1 MNIKYPLLLTCLLI
15 SLAGCSD
22 GGGQQPRD
30 FSITGVAASGS
41 AISQGLIYVACKTG
55 VAEGVTNADGSYT
68 VTVANGVQ
76 PCILKVIDQKSQL
89 EIHSLLESG
98 ASVANIN
105 PFTELITANLLE
117 TAPSEA
123 FLNIAVFEK
132 ISKFKLQNSTQLVTN
147 AIKSIGIDE
156 GVTSLDPLK
165 ISMRAKTDDSS
176 GDSFDLML
184 DGFMSSVSSSGSSL
198 EKISYRMQTL
208 EGIGDVNTMLAEELR
223 SSTYRVADCSYARS
237 SELYVISAWGNNVRL
252 LDIDFK
258 NLIAT
263 DRNSSKSFA
272 IANKSRA
279 DGTSIHCAYQYT
291 DGSDVVALFISE
303 DGVWSWV
310 STSDFGIAIP
320 KVQSLSL
327 TDKKIFGNYS
337 GAIAYANTD
346 GSSKSAGAYRFEFD
360 RNLGLNVFGCDFAT
374 DNPSCSTL
382 QIGSDFEF
390 SCSMN
395 TNGSESFLCTSLDQS
410 LNLILYPYMSGRQ
423 VSFFGNSIKVHGN
436 GQTDKGLVVMTRAV
450 ESKLPT
456 NRRLTVTGEQWSIGV
471 LGINMPGFMA
481 YEAQNSDVG
490 FAVTSF
496 QSGFYEQVN
505 NVNSQSKTYDVRRS
519 ITTEFDWLSL
529 NYTTEKWD
537 LNSPTNAMSHGV
549 YYDVTGRVDFLR
561 IESQA
566 GWSFEIQSMGSAWF
580 FKTKNSLYS
589 Q

>member
-1 MNIKYPLLLTCLLI
+1 MNIKYPLLLTCLLAC
-15 SLAGCSD
+15 LAGCSD

-55 VAEGVTNADGSYT
+55 IAEGLTNADGSYA

-76 PCILKVIDQKSQL
+76 PCILKVKDQKSQL

-105 PFTELITANLLE
+105 PFTELVTANLLGI
-117 TAPSEA
+117 TPSEA
-123 FLNIAVFEK
+123 FSSSAIFEK
-132 ISKFKLQNSTQLVTN
+132 ISKSKLQHSTQLVTS
-147 AIKSIGIDE
+147 AIKSVGVDE
-156 GVTSLDPLK
+156 GVTSVDPLK

-176 GDSFDLML
+176 GDSFDLMI
-184 DGFMSSVSSSGSSL
+184 DEFMSSVSSSGSSL

-208 EGIGDVNTMLAEELR
+208 ADIDDMNTMLTEELR

-237 SELYVISAWGNNVRL
+237 TELYAISAWGNNVRL
-252 LDIDFK
+252 LDVDFQ
-258 NLIAT
+258 NLIVT
-263 DRNSSKSFA
+263 DRNRNRSFV
-272 IANKSRA
+272 IANKLRT
-279 DGTSIHCAYQYT
+279 DGTSIRCAYEYT

-327 TDKKIFGNYS
+327 TDRKLFGNYA

-360 RNLGLNVFGCDFAT
+360 SNLDLNAFGCDFAT

-382 QIGSDFEF
+382 HVGSDLEF

-395 TNGSESFLCTSLDQS
+395 TNGSKSFLCISRDQTT
-410 LNLILYPYMSGRQ
+410 NMILYPYMSGRQ
-423 VSFFGNSIKVHGN
+423 VSFFGNIRKVDGN
-436 GQTDKGLVVMTRAV
+436 GQTNKGLVVMTRAV

-456 NRRLTVTGEQWSIGV
+456 NKRLTATGEKWSIGV
-471 LGINMPGFMA
+471 LGINLPGFMA

-490 FAVTSF
+490 FAVPSF
-496 QSGFYEQVN
+496 QSEFYEQVN
-505 NVNSQSKTYDVRRS
+505 NVNAQNKTYEVRRS
-519 ITTEFDWLSL
+519 TTTEFDWLSS

-549 YYDVTGRVDFLR
+549 YYDVTGRVDILR

-566 GWSFEIQSMGSAWF
+566 GWSFEIQSMGPAWF